1 MTVFQGI
8 FQSEGT
14 PEGRGLQQNKLAP
27 PGSARSQLGLLST
40 KLVLFETA
48 SKFKAMVFQSMIE

>member
-1 MTVFQGI
+1 MTAFQGI

-27 PGSARSQLGLLST
+27 PGSARSPNTLDLIRFNLY
-40 KLVLFETA
+40 
-48 SKFKAMVFQSMIE
+48 